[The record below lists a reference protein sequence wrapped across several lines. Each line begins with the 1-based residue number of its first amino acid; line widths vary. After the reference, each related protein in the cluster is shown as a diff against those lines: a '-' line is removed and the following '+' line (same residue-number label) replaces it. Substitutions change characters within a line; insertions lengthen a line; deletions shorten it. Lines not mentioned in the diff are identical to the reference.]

1 MRSSVLA
8 LLLLSLLIPLAL
20 DRVNECSGNR
30 CSGSISLSASVPAA
44 VKPGQRID
52 VSASLD
58 GGCECGATYSGPYI
72 NAENGAC
79 QTSRSGTYASG
90 YCTVSDVPGG
100 SFRICASGSISGP
113 PCYTGDTPGS
123 TGPLS
128 KCSSAAY
135 IVSVPD
141 FSASANPTALPKQGS
156 VTITASGLSAID
168 DGKGS
173 LSVVADFNGNT
184 YTLAK
189 TGSGSFSSAIN
200 YDMRDKPAGTMQI
213 TVTATKTYSGV
224 SASKSKSISVTL
236 LGSPPSI
243 SVNAPN
249 EVKRGDAITVTIDE
263 PDGDTV
269 TATLKIG
276 DKSYSLNKGSNSITI
291 DLPKGEYTA
300 SVQANDVD
308 GSSSKSFSI
317 RVRGSPPSVTIDAPN
332 QMKRGEGFTVTVT
345 EEDGDSVTGT
355 LTIGDKTFSIGKGSN
370 SIRIPA
376 DLRAGDYTILAIAR
390 DEDGGSEAEAS
401 FTLVNEEP
409 KVSVSVDKTEAKVGE
424 TITVTVEASDDSPGL
439 NVRTT
444 IGDKEFSGTGS
455 FEYTPSKEGTL
466 TIKVVATDMDGV
478 TVTKEVSVEV
488 TPGGSSSGGGGGSSG
503 GSSSGGSSGGS
514 GGSGGSSSG
523 SGNSSSSS
531 GGSSSS
537 SNNSSSGNSSGVSAN
552 SINSGTSMSASGTK
566 LSASS
571 TNGVRLEVHPEEP
584 YVGDEVTVKVFSPY
598 KGMLVL
604 INPEKREV
612 ANTGLTIL
620 KYVVDEEGIWIAKY
634 YYNDGKLREVS
645 LSFTVKARPPV
656 EAIAANNTTNSKLGS
671 SSELEAL
678 KLPCEVA
685 ARNESSIPWYLL
697 AITMLFAALAIRRL
711 KL

>member
-1 MRSSVLA
+1 
-8 LLLLSLLIPLAL
+8 
-20 DRVNECSGNR
+20 
-30 CSGSISLSASVPAA
+30 
-44 VKPGQRID
+44 
-52 VSASLD
+52 
-58 GGCECGATYSGPYI
+58 
-72 NAENGAC
+72 
-79 QTSRSGTYASG
+79 
-90 YCTVSDVPGG
+90 
-100 SFRICASGSISGP
+100 
-113 PCYTGDTPGS
+113 
-123 TGPLS
+123 
-128 KCSSAAY
+128 
-135 IVSVPD
+135 
-141 FSASANPTALPKQGS
+141 
-156 VTITASGLSAID
+156 
-168 DGKGS
+168 
-173 LSVVADFNGNT
+173 
-184 YTLAK
+184 
-189 TGSGSFSSAIN
+189 
-200 YDMRDKPAGTMQI
+200 
-213 TVTATKTYSGV
+213 
-224 SASKSKSISVTL
+224 
-236 LGSPPSI
+236 
-243 SVNAPN
+243 
-249 EVKRGDAITVTIDE
+249 
-263 PDGDTV
+263 
-269 TATLKIG
+269 
-276 DKSYSLNKGSNSITI
+276 
-291 DLPKGEYTA
+291 
-300 SVQANDVD
+300 VD
-308 GSSSKSFSI
+308 GSFSKSFSI

-390 DEDGGSEAEAS
+390 DEDGGSEAKAS

-598 KGMLVL
+598 RGMLVL
-604 INPEKREV
+604 INPEEREV
-612 ANTGLTIL
+612 ANTGLTTL
-620 KYVVDEEGIWIAKY
+620 KYVVDGEGIWIAKY

-656 EAIAANNTTNSKLGS
+656 EATAANNTTNNKLDS

-685 ARNESSIPWYLL
+685 ARNEFSIPWYLL